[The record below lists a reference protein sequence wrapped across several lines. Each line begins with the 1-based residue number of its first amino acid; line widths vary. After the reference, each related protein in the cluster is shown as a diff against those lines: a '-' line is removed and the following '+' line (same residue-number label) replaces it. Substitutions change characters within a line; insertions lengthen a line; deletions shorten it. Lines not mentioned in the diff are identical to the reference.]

1 MSFSRSFVRK
11 GAGAVLLAALC
22 GCGGAPDDGIKELDL
37 GKAAYEVR
45 DLRKAEK
52 LFEKSLSCAPDDV
65 DRLLLLARVKLD
77 LGDLAA
83 AKGRVDRAAELAGG
97 DTDVVLLRAQLA
109 WHMKDYAAAAKGFS
123 SLAENP
129 KLEDEV
135 RSQAQTGLG
144 IVEMTCDNHHLAR
157 IAFLTAIRLDRRNA
171 AAWYHL
177 GLLYRDG
184 FGYPE
189 AALEQFEIFVRLE
202 ASASPRV
209 QKVQRTIIPALKE
222 TIARTAASRPGVAK
236 RDSAACAAKIAKAE
250 TEIKKG
256 GFKAARSLYQDAL
269 KADPMSYPAA
279 LGLAKAWQKTDT
291 SRAGQQKAFE
301 NYKLACM
308 LRPGAISTFLSA
320 GALATQLGFHAQA
333 VEIYSR
339 AVAASPTSLEAI
351 DGLVRALTKVGKK
364 AKICAAYN
372 VYRKAVATKRKG

>member
-1 MSFSRSFVRK
+1 MSFSRSFGRK

-22 GCGGAPDDGIKELDL
+22 GCGGAPDDGIRELDL

-45 DLRKAEK
+45 DLKKAEK
-52 LFEKSLSCAPDDV
+52 LFEKSLARAPEDV
-65 DRLLLLARVKLD
+65 DRLLLLTRVKID

-83 AKGRVDRAAELAGG
+83 AKEQLDKAAGLAGA
-97 DTDVVLLRAQLA
+97 DADVVLLGAQLA
-109 WHMKDYAAAAKGFS
+109 WHMKDYAKAAKGFS

-129 KLEDEV
+129 KLDAEV
-135 RSQAQTGLG
+135 RSQAYAELG
-144 IVEMTCDNHHLAR
+144 IVEMTCDNHDLAR
-157 IAFLTAIRLDRRNA
+157 VAFLMAIRLDRRNA

-184 FGYPE
+184 FDYPE

-209 QKVQRTIIPALKE
+209 QKVQRRIIPGLKE
-222 TIARTAASRPGVAK
+222 RIAQTAATRPGVAK
-236 RDSAACAAKIAKAE
+236 RDSAACAAAIAKAE
-250 TEIKKG
+250 AAVKKG
-256 GFKAARSLYQDAL
+256 GYKAARPLYQDAL

-291 SRAGQQKAFE
+291 THAGQVKAFE

-320 GALATQLGFHAQA
+320 GALATQLGFHVQA

-339 AVAASPTSLEAI
+339 AFAASPTSVEAL
-351 DGLVRALTKVGKK
+351 DGLIRALTKAGKK
-364 AKICAAYN
+364 AKVTSAYGD
-372 VYRKAVATKRKG
+372 YRKVITAKKKR